1 MAEWHATPSLQ
12 TVIPIW
18 NHLSVIQDLGLRIV
32 ICIGLPIVSVNLIFG
47 SIMLPKCWM
56 GGMRLY
62 TPLMKLLKKVKRTS
76 FLNLQSFKSFN
87 NAREFVMHL
96 GKKKMPLL
104 SPRRSKV
111 NVIWFIWRSNIEL
124 SIAPHNDY
132 PYFSLFNFTNFVLS
146 FDQCAVSF
154 FHSFNNRNRNPICP
168 KIRLSG
174 SCSLY

>member
-62 TPLMKLLKKVKRTS
+62 TPLMKLLKKVKRTK

-87 NAREFVMHL
+87 QAREFVMHL

-104 SPRRSKV
+104 SPGRSKWSKCDL
-111 NVIWFIWRSNIEL
+111 IYMEIKHCQLPLAMIIPTFPL
-124 SIAPHNDY
+124 S
-132 PYFSLFNFTNFVLS
+132 NFTFLFPKFWS
-146 FDQCAVSF
+146 MCSQF
-154 FHSFNNRNRNPICP
+154 FPFIQ
-168 KIRLSG
+168 
-174 SCSLY
+174 